1 MPAGVVQA
9 MPRQGWR
16 QQPRQMFSLA
26 GLRDEDDLVWEGR
39 ESPVVEASR
48 AVLLVLGASEP
59 ALLCFNLVLQR
70 ELIKLLILLARR
82 EEWVWQVGLALIG
95 RGT

>member
-1 MPAGVVQA
+1 MTWFGK
-9 MPRQGWR
+9 G
-16 QQPRQMFSLA
+16 
-26 GLRDEDDLVWEGR
+26 

-70 ELIKLLILLARR
+70 ELIKLLIWLVHQ

-95 RGT
+95 RRT